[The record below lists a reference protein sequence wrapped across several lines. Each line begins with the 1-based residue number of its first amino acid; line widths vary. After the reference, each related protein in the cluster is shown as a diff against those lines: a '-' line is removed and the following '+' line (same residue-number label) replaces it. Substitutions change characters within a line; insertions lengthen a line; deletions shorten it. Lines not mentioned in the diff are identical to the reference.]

1 MSKSGGPLPLKTLRL
16 KPLREEEMMSTVGA
30 STGGVQKLQRRR
42 PPPPPS
48 RRKTKRSLRREGI
61 MKRKRKEKPVLQVLL
76 IAALALNT
84 TLSFIV
90 LANRNRTARP
100 TERTEPVP
108 APAVITI
115 EDATVEENT
124 QIAANPGSRPEVGV
138 NPKGTRAPETT
149 ARKTVPAKV
158 ERAARVKDEIT
169 FFPSPVLHRLTRD
182 TILVTRRDG
191 ARILIP
197 KGTVVRV
204 AGITQDDDK
213 ALVVSRKGNPDGLI
227 ARAGLEEITDGQ
239 VMTGS
244 SAPLERPTGNAPT
257 RGNDIPGSF
266 RLSGGPYG
274 GSIGLGRA
282 QIFVGQNGQVSGSLS
297 R

>member
-16 KPLREEEMMSTVGA
+16 EPLREEEMMSTVGA

-42 PPPPPS
+42 PPSPPS
-48 RRKTKRSLRREGI
+48 RRKTKRSLRGEDI

-84 TLSFIV
+84 TLGFVV
-90 LANRNRTARP
+90 LANRDRMAQP
-100 TERTEPVP
+100 TEKKEPVP
-108 APAVITI
+108 APAVITL
-115 EDATVEENT
+115 EDATVEGRS
-124 QIAANPGSRPEVGV
+124 QIAANPASRPDAGV
-138 NPKGTRAPETT
+138 RFNGTPAPQAT
-149 ARKTVPAKV
+149 ARKTAPAKV
-158 ERAARVKDEIT
+158 ERAARVTDEIT
-169 FFPSPVLHRLTRD
+169 FFPSPVLYRLTRD

-204 AGITQDDDK
+204 AGITRDDK

-227 ARAGLEEITDGQ
+227 ATASLEAIPDEQ
-239 VMTGS
+239 VTLGS
-244 SAPLERPTGNAPT
+244 SAPVQRATVNAPS
-257 RGNDIPGSF
+257 RANDIPGSF

-282 QIFVGQNGQVSGSLS
+282 QIFVSQNGQLSGSLS

>member
-1 MSKSGGPLPLKTLRL
+1 MSNSGGQLPLKTLRL

-90 LANRNRTARP
+90 LANRNRMAQP
-100 TERTEPVP
+100 KERTEPVP
-108 APAVITI
+108 APAVITL
-115 EDATVEENT
+115 EGATVERKT
-124 QIAANPGSRPEVGV
+124 QTAAHPASRPDAGV
-138 NPKGTRAPETT
+138 RFNATRAPEAT
-149 ARKTVPAKV
+149 ARKTAPAKV
-158 ERAARVKDEIT
+158 EIPSRAKDEIV
-169 FFPSPVLHRLTRD
+169 FLPSPVLYRLTRD

-204 AGITQDDDK
+204 AGVTHDDK
-213 ALVVSRKGNPDGLI
+213 ALVVSQRGNPDGLI
-227 ARAGLEEITDGQ
+227 ARTSLEEITDEQ
-239 VMTGS
+239 VKPGS
-244 SAPLERPTGNAPT
+244 SAPVQRAPVNTSGNA
-257 RGNDIPGSF
+257 GQIPGSF
-266 RLSGGPYG
+266 RLSGGPHG
-274 GSIGLGRA
+274 ASIGLGGA
-282 QIFVGQNGQVSGSLS
+282 QISVSRNGQVSGSLS

>member
-1 MSKSGGPLPLKTLRL
+1 MSNSGSPLPLKTLRL

-48 RRKTKRSLRREGI
+48 WRKTKRSLREEGI

-84 TLSFIV
+84 TLSFVV
-90 LANRNRTARP
+90 LANRNRMAQP

-108 APAVITI
+108 APAVITL
-115 EDATVEENT
+115 DGATVERKT
-124 QIAANPGSRPEVGV
+124 QTAAHPASRPDTGV
-138 NPKGTRAPETT
+138 RLNTIRAPEAT
-149 ARKTVPAKV
+149 ARKTAPAKI
-158 ERAARVKDEIT
+158 EIPSRAKDELI
-169 FFPSPVLHRLTRD
+169 FLPSPILYRLTRD

-197 KGTVVRV
+197 KGTIVRV
-204 AGITQDDDK
+204 AGITHDDK
-213 ALVVSRKGNPDGLI
+213 ALVVSQRGNPDGLI
-227 ARAGLEEITDGQ
+227 ARTSLEEITDEQ
-239 VMTGS
+239 VKPAS
-244 SAPLERPTGNAPT
+244 SAPVQRAPVNTPSNA
-257 RGNDIPGSF
+257 GQIPGSF
-266 RLSGGPYG
+266 RLSGGPQG
-274 GSIGLGRA
+274 GSIGLGGA
-282 QIFVGQNGQVSGSLS
+282 QISVSRNGQVSGSLS

>member
-16 KPLREEEMMSTVGA
+16 KPLREEEMMFPVGSST
-30 STGGVQKLQRRR
+30 SGVKKLQR
-42 PPPPPS
+42 PGTLPPPS
-48 RRKTKRSLRREGI
+48 RRKTNRGLREEDI
-61 MKRKRKEKPVLQVLL
+61 MKRRRKEKPVLQVLL

-84 TLSFIV
+84 TLSFVV
-90 LANRNRTARP
+90 LANRNRMAQP
-100 TERTEPVP
+100 AEKKEPVP
-108 APAVITI
+108 TPAVITL
-115 EDATVEENT
+115 EGATVEGKPHA
-124 QIAANPGSRPEVGV
+124 AANPASQPDAGV
-138 NPKGTRAPETT
+138 SPKGTRAPEAT
-149 ARKTVPAKV
+149 ARKTAPAKV
-158 ERAARVKDEIT
+158 ERPSRGKEEIA
-169 FFPSPVLHRLTRD
+169 FLPSPVLYRLTRD

-204 AGITQDDDK
+204 AGITQDDK

-227 ARAGLEEITDGQ
+227 GRASLEAIPDEQ
-239 VMTGS
+239 VTPGS
-244 SAPLERPTGNAPT
+244 SAPIQRATVNAPS
-257 RGNDIPGSF
+257 RASDIPGPF

-274 GSIGLGRA
+274 GLIGLGGA

>member
-1 MSKSGGPLPLKTLRL
+1 
-16 KPLREEEMMSTVGA
+16 
-30 STGGVQKLQRRR
+30 VQKLQRRR
-42 PPPPPS
+42 PPPRPS
-48 RRKTKRSLRREGI
+48 RRKTKRSLREESI

-84 TLSFIV
+84 ALSFVV
-90 LANRNRTARP
+90 LANRNRMAQP
-100 TERTEPVP
+100 TEKKEPAP
-108 APAVITI
+108 APAVITL
-115 EDATVEENT
+115 EDATVEGRS
-124 QIAANPGSRPEVGV
+124 QIAANPASRPDAGV
-138 NPKGTRAPETT
+138 RFNGTPAPQAT

-158 ERAARVKDEIT
+158 ERAARVTDEIT
-169 FFPSPVLHRLTRD
+169 FFPSPVLYRLTRD

-204 AGITQDDDK
+204 AGITRDDK

-227 ARAGLEEITDGQ
+227 ATASLEAIPDEQ
-239 VMTGS
+239 VNSGS
-244 SAPLERPTGNAPT
+244 SAPVQRVTGNAPI
-257 RGNDIPGSF
+257 RGNDTPGPF

-274 GSIGLGRA
+274 GSIGLGSA

>member
-1 MSKSGGPLPLKTLRL
+1 MPNFGGPLPLKTLRL

-48 RRKTKRSLRREGI
+48 RRKTKRSLREEGI

-84 TLSFIV
+84 TLSFVV
-90 LANRNRTARP
+90 LANRNRVAQP
-100 TERTEPVP
+100 TEKREPST
-108 APAVITI
+108 APALITL
-115 EDATVEENT
+115 EDATVEGKSQT
-124 QIAANPGSRPEVGV
+124 AANPASRPDAGV

-149 ARKTVPAKV
+149 ARKTIPAKV
-158 ERAARVKDEIT
+158 QRAARVKDEIT
-169 FFPSPVLHRLTRD
+169 FLPSPVLHRLTRD
-182 TILVTRRDG
+182 TILVTRRNG

-204 AGITQDDDK
+204 AGITQDDK
-213 ALVVSRKGNPDGLI
+213 ALVISRKGNPDGLI
-227 ARAGLEEITDGQ
+227 ATASLEAIPDEQ
-239 VMTGS
+239 VRPDS
-244 SAPLERPTGNAPT
+244 SAPIQRATVIAPS
-257 RGNDIPGSF
+257 RASDVPGSF
-266 RLSGGPYG
+266 RLSGGTYG
-274 GSIGLGRA
+274 GSIGLGGA

>member
-1 MSKSGGPLPLKTLRL
+1 MSNSSGPLPLKTLRL

-48 RRKTKRSLRREGI
+48 RRKTKRSLRREDI

-84 TLSFIV
+84 ILSFVV
-90 LANRNRTARP
+90 LANRNRMAQVTGKKEPLP
-100 TERTEPVP
+100 T
-108 APAVITI
+108 PAVITL
-115 EDATVEENT
+115 EGATVEGKT
-124 QIAANPGSRPEVGV
+124 QTAVSPASQPNAGV
-138 NPKGTRAPETT
+138 RSKGTRAPQPAARTT
-149 ARKTVPAKV
+149 APAKV
-158 ERAARVKDEIT
+158 ERPSRETNEIT
-169 FFPSPVLHRLTRD
+169 FLPSAVSYRLTRD

-204 AGITQDDDK
+204 AGITHDDK
-213 ALVVSRKGNPDGLI
+213 ALVSQRGNPDGLI
-227 ARAGLEEITDGQ
+227 ARTSLEEITYEQ
-239 VMTGS
+239 VKPGS
-244 SAPLERPTGNAPT
+244 SAPVQRAPVNT
-257 RGNDIPGSF
+257 PGRAGQIPGSF
-266 RLSGGPYG
+266 RLSGGPHG
-274 GSIGLGRA
+274 GSIGLGGA
-282 QIFVGQNGQVSGSLS
+282 QISVSRNGQVSGSLS

>member
-1 MSKSGGPLPLKTLRL
+1 
-16 KPLREEEMMSTVGA
+16 
-30 STGGVQKLQRRR
+30 
-42 PPPPPS
+42 
-48 RRKTKRSLRREGI
+48 

-84 TLSFIV
+84 TLSFVV
-90 LANRNRTARP
+90 LANRNRVAQQR
-100 TERTEPVP
+100 EKTEPVP
-108 APAVITI
+108 APAVITLEGAI
-115 EDATVEENT
+115 VQGRSQT
-124 QIAANPGSRPEVGV
+124 AANPAPLPDAGV
-138 NPKGTRAPETT
+138 NPKRTRAPEAT

-169 FFPSPVLHRLTRD
+169 FLPSPVPHRLTRD

-191 ARILIP
+191 SRILIP

-204 AGITQDDDK
+204 AGITQDDK

-227 ARAGLEEITDGQ
+227 ARAGLEEIAEGQ

-244 SAPLERPTGNAPT
+244 SASLQRPTGNAPT

>member
-1 MSKSGGPLPLKTLRL
+1 MSNSGGPLPLKTLRL

-42 PPPPPS
+42 PPPRPS
-48 RRKTKRSLRREGI
+48 RRKTKRSLREEGI

-84 TLSFIV
+84 ALSFVV
-90 LANRNRTARP
+90 LANRNRMAQP
-100 TERTEPVP
+100 TEKKEPVP
-108 APAVITI
+108 AVITL
-115 EDATVEENT
+115 EDATVEGRS
-124 QIAANPGSRPEVGV
+124 QIAANPASRPDAGV
-138 NPKGTRAPETT
+138 RFNGTPAPQAT
-149 ARKTVPAKV
+149 ARKTAPAKV
-158 ERAARVKDEIT
+158 ERAARVTDEIT
-169 FFPSPVLHRLTRD
+169 FFPSPVLYRLTRD

-204 AGITQDDDK
+204 AGITQDDK

-227 ARAGLEEITDGQ
+227 ATASLEAIPDEQ
-239 VMTGS
+239 VTPGS
-244 SAPLERPTGNAPT
+244 SAPIRRATVNAPS
-257 RGNDIPGSF
+257 RASDIPGSF
-266 RLSGGPYG
+266 RLSGGSYG
-274 GSIGLGRA
+274 GSIGLGGA
-282 QIFVGQNGQVSGSLS
+282 QIFVGQNRQVSGSLT